1 MSSSSPPTTIKQS
14 FLSNVYHSP
23 SSSFYGPSNSG
34 SSTGQLTSTSEYNR
48 GFAAGVA
55 SIERKLKEQA
65 EASKREVEKVREQL
79 SKRRGSVMSFGSMS
93 EEGGSAIMEENG
105 GGNGDEARVGIDKRD
120 SFREQEE
127 RIKAV
132 ERSFGIRVR
141 GE

>member
-1 MSSSSPPTTIKQS
+1 
-14 FLSNVYHSP
+14 
-23 SSSFYGPSNSG
+23 
-34 SSTGQLTSTSEYNR
+34 
-48 GFAAGVA
+48 
-55 SIERKLKEQA
+55 
-65 EASKREVEKVREQL
+65 
-79 SKRRGSVMSFGSMS
+79 MSFGSMS